1 MSIAANPRPYIL
13 RFIFIGMAVVM
24 LLRLLFL
31 QVFDDKYK
39 VMANDIAIY
48 RKIVYPPRGVI
59 TDRKGKVLCF
69 NEVIYDLMMTASEV
83 PKDIDSVQLCNML
96 NIDVASFR
104 PMFEKA
110 KWMNGP
116 KRQGTFMAQLSKE
129 QTARF
134 QENIYSFP
142 GFQLV
147 ERNIR
152 SYPKPIGGTLLGYIG
167 EVSPG
172 MLKRDRF
179 ASYQQGDFVGLN
191 GLELTYE
198 EVLRGQ
204 RGVYYFEKDNYN
216 RPRDRYMKGTL
227 DTPAVAGRDLQLYI
241 DEELQ
246 EYGEKL
252 MQNKLGSVVAIDPST
267 GGILA
272 MVSSPTYDPNLLR
285 GSDRARNF
293 GKLLNEMTKP
303 LLNRAMQGAY
313 NPGSTQKP
321 LTALIALDVGVI
333 TPSYGFPCG
342 GGYYNCGKR
351 IGCTHSG
358 GGHAANLRLALANS
372 CNSYFCHIYRLSV
385 DAQQFGNVKTGLHN
399 WYEHMYRFGFGHPTG
414 VDLPYEKGGTLFDTK
429 DYDKMYNNVWNSCTN
444 LFIGMG
450 QGELAATPLQM
461 ANALCI
467 IANHG
472 YYYIPHL
479 VKSVAGNPNDSMLRP
494 YLQKQNVTHIS
505 DEAFQIVG
513 LGMQDVV
520 DKGTGKIAQIPGIEI
535 CAKTGTVEN
544 KAAINGVAV
553 KMQNHSMF
561 VAFAPRVNPK
571 IAIAVTVENAGYGA
585 TWAGPIASLMIE
597 QYLTDTIAPKRKALE
612 ERMFNGRVINKYLP
626 ILDSM
631 ERKKAFERE
640 QRKAALAN
648 EQRNQDS
655 GDGNFFINRYLKPRT
670 NKVLPAL
677 N

>member
-96 NIDVASFR
+96 GIGITSFR

-116 KRQGTFMAQLSKE
+116 KRQGTFMAQLSPE

-241 DEELQ
+241 DEALQ

-252 MQNKLGSVVAIDPST
+252 MQHKLGSVVAIDPST

-333 TPSYGFPCG
+333 TPSYGFPCS

-414 VDLPYEKGGTLFDTK
+414 VDLPYEKGGTLFDSK
-429 DYDKMYNNVWNSCTN
+429 DYDKMYHNVWNSCTN
-444 LFIGMG
+444 VYIGMG

-467 IANHG
+467 VANHG

-494 YLQKQNVTHIS
+494 YLQRQNVTHIS

-520 DKGTGKIAQIPGIEI
+520 DRGTGKVAQIPGIEI

-544 KAAINGVAV
+544 KAAIHGVAV

-597 QYLTDTIAPKRKALE
+597 KYLTDTIAPKRKALE
-612 ERMFNGRVINKYLP
+612 ERMFNGSVINKYLP

-648 EQRNQDS
+648 EQRLLDS
-655 GDGNFFINRYLKPRT
+655 NSGNFFINRYLKPRT